1 MCGFHISQPSTQLC
15 LSFNLVVDHWPFC
28 QFAFNRDLFFRS
40 PFVTR
45 WRIVDL
51 TSPVF
56 FSYQNGVG
64 AKEVK
69 SSGRGKK
76 IYKAKDQTQRRHTED
91 DDDGL
96 PQAKLIFWHFENKP
110 TSRGTGE
117 KKRKKSRRARVCLS
131 LELNLMSSFRVK
143 KKGNFGRLFLF
154 FALLVLVVFPVPA
167 GVGSDLFFSSPRTVK
182 VYIVFDIYAPRTF
195 DFSVVFFH
203 LAFFF
208 VCVLLFRFRFLA

>member
-1 MCGFHISQPSTQLC
+1 M
-15 LSFNLVVDHWPFC
+15 
-28 QFAFNRDLFFRS
+28 
-40 PFVTR
+40 
-45 WRIVDL
+45 
-51 TSPVF
+51 
-56 FSYQNGVG
+56 G

-69 SSGRGKK
+69 SSGRGKRK

-203 LAFFF
+203 LAFFL
-208 VCVLLFRFRFLA
+208 CVYFCFGFGSWHNLMSRDLVFGLLREYL